1 MHISK
6 SALDGIVVVDASR
19 VLAGPFAGQML
30 GDHGAEV
37 IKVESYDG
45 DDTRGYGPPF
55 INGDA
60 PYFLGLNRNKKNLAL
75 DLSNPNGIAALFS
88 MLESADVLIENF
100 KASTWEK
107 WGITDLTQ
115 LTERFPR
122 LVHCRISGFGETG
135 DLGGLPGYDAAVQ
148 AISGLMS
155 VNGDPAVD
163 SARIGIPLV
172 DTSTG
177 MNAAMGIMLALFE
190 RERSQKGQCVEVT
203 LFDTAVGLLH
213 PHTANVLNG
222 GKSIRTGNGHPNIV
236 PYDLFPTKTTQLF
249 IAIGNDRQF
258 GTLCATLGDKDLAT
272 DSRYIR
278 NKDRVINRVSLT
290 QRLNELLS
298 NFDGMKLFTDLMAVG
313 VPCSPVLNVEDALA
327 LPHARHRE
335 MTVSLDDYRGVG
347 IPIKL
352 KRTPGSVRLP
362 PARIGQHTD
371 EVLQRFGID
380 PESISPREQQTT

>member
-1 MHISK
+1 MGEALNISK
-6 SALDGIVVVDASR
+6 SALDGVVVIDASR
-19 VLAGPFAGQML
+19 VLAGPFAGQIL

-75 DLSNPNGIAALFS
+75 NLSDANGIAALFT

-100 KASTWEK
+100 KASTWAK
-107 WGITDLTQ
+107 WGINDLSQ
-115 LTERFPR
+115 LTEQFPR

-135 DLGGLPGYDAAVQ
+135 DLGGLPGYDAAIQ

-155 VNGDPAVD
+155 VNGDPAVS

-177 MNAAMGIMLALFE
+177 MNAAMGIMFALFE

-203 LFDTAVGLLH
+203 LFDTAVALLH

-222 GKSIRTGNGHPNIV
+222 GQSVRTGNGHPNIV

-258 GTLCATLGDKDLAT
+258 GTLCVTLGDMDLAN
-272 DSRYIR
+272 DSRYKT
-278 NKDRVINRVSLT
+278 NKDRVINRVPLT
-290 QRLNELLS
+290 ERLNELLS
-298 NFDGMKLFTDLMAVG
+298 GFDGIKLFTDLMAVG
-313 VPCSPVLNVEDALA
+313 VPCSPVLTVEEALD
-327 LPHARHRE
+327 LPHSKHRE
-335 MTVSLDDYRGVG
+335 MTVNLGQYHGVG

-362 PARIGQHTD
+362 PAHIGEHSE

-380 PESISPREQQTT
+380 ANITT

>member
-1 MHISK
+1 MGEALNISK
-6 SALDGIVVVDASR
+6 SALDGVVVIDASR
-19 VLAGPFAGQML
+19 VLAGPFAGQIL

-75 DLSNPNGIAALFS
+75 NLSDANGIAALFT

-100 KASTWEK
+100 KASTWAK
-107 WGITDLTQ
+107 WGISDLSQ
-115 LTERFPR
+115 LTEQFPR

-135 DLGGLPGYDAAVQ
+135 DLGGLPGYDAAIQ

-155 VNGDPAVD
+155 VNGDPAVS

-177 MNAAMGIMLALFE
+177 MNAAMGIMFALFE

-203 LFDTAVGLLH
+203 LFDTAVALLH

-222 GKSIRTGNGHPNIV
+222 GQSVRTGNGHPNIV

-258 GTLCATLGDKDLAT
+258 GTLCETLGDMDLAK
-272 DSRYIR
+272 DSRYKT

-290 QRLNELLS
+290 ERLNELLS
-298 NFDGMKLFTDLMAVG
+298 GFDGMKLFTDLMAVG
-313 VPCSPVLNVEDALA
+313 VPCSPVLTVEEALD
-327 LPHARHRE
+327 LPHSKHRQ
-335 MTVSLDDYRGVG
+335 MTVNLGQYHGVG

-362 PARIGQHTD
+362 PAHIGEHSE

-380 PESISPREQQTT
+380 ANITT